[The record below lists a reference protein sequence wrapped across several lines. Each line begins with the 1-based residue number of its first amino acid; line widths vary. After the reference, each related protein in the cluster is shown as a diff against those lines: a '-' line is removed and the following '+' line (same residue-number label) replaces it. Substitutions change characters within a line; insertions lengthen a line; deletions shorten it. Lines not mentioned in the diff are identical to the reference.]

1 MKVINNI
8 YYTSLN
14 SEQLQN
20 LTTLVPETIAI
31 DVAGFNKKSFTSADL
46 WNIQRAKK
54 SVRNRRSL

>member
-1 MKVINNI
+1 MKVINNK

-20 LTTLVPETIAI
+20 LTTLVSETIAI
-31 DVAGFNKKSFTSADL
+31 DAAACNKKIFTSADL

-54 SVRNRRSL
+54 LVRNTRLL

>member
-1 MKVINNI
+1 MKVINNK